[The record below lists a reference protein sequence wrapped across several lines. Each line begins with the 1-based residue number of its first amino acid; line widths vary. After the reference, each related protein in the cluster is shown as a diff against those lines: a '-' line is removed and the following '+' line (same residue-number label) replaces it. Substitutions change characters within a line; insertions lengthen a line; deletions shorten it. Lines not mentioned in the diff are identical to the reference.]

1 MLGQTDAMEITL
13 NGEVCSL
20 PSSITVREMLRNLD
34 LDEGA
39 VAVERNRQIVRRE
52 QWNGTVL
59 RAGDRIEI
67 VHFVGGG

>member
-1 MLGQTDAMEITL
+1 MLGQTDVMKFTL

-20 PSSITVREMLRNLD
+20 PTGITIREMLRNLE

-39 VAVERNRQIVRRE
+39 VAIERNRQIVGRE
-52 QWNGTVL
+52 QWNGTVV
-59 RAGDRIEI
+59 RADDRIEI